1 MKMKMKNGELASND
15 KQNME
20 VVEEHLNKVYNAK
33 RERFAGAA
41 KMVKQ
46 REEFSELDHPITM
59 KEFAKAIAKLKN
71 GKAPGTT
78 GVPPD
83 AFKCLD
89 GDNHK
94 QIFHYV
100 VDF

>member
-20 VVEEHLNKVYNAK
+20 VVEEHLSKVYNAK
-33 RERFAGAA
+33 RERFTNTT
-41 KMVKQ
+41 KMIKQ
-46 REEFSELDHPITM
+46 MEEFSKLGLPITM
-59 KEFAKAIAKLKN
+59 KEFVKAIAKLKN

-94 QIFHYV
+94 KSSITW
-100 VDF
+100 